1 MIRRGIS
8 GRGVWIF
15 VLSATVGFA
24 GVENARA
31 ESPKPN
37 GVTDVTGTTP
47 VELGRVRW
55 ERDFGAALKRAQKD
69 QRPVLVLFQEVPG
82 CSTCVNYGRQVLSH
96 PLLVEAAETL
106 FTPAAVY
113 NNVKGADE
121 RVLQSFKEK
130 AWNNPVVRVVSGDRT
145 DLAPRLA
152 DDYTVGGL
160 AVTMVRALNEA
171 GRTVP
176 PWLQLL
182 ANESAWKAGEV
193 QTATFA
199 MHCFW
204 EGEAALGN
212 VPGIVGTMPGFVD
225 KTEVVQVEFNPRQLT
240 FATLLEKARGMKC
253 ADTVYTHGQE
263 QQKAAAKL
271 VGEQAEPLNQ
281 SVRPDKDPK
290 YYLAQSPLKF
300 VPMTELQAM
309 RINAELG
316 AKKDGLGWLSP
327 RQKELLVAIQKSPD
341 AGWPVALGA
350 EDIVVAWDQAQKIA
364 ARTR

>member
-1 MIRRGIS
+1 MIRPGIS
-8 GRGVWIF
+8 GRGVWIL
-15 VLSATVGFA
+15 VLSATVGLT
-24 GVENARA
+24 GVEIARA
-31 ESPKPN
+31 ETPRPN
-37 GVTDVTGTTP
+37 GEAEVTGTTP

-55 ERDFGAALKRAQKD
+55 ERDFEAALKRARKD

-96 PLLVEAAETL
+96 PLLVEAGETL

-113 NNVKGADE
+113 NNVKGDDE
-121 RVLQSFKEK
+121 RVLTSFKEE
-130 AWNNPVVRVVSGDRT
+130 AWNNPVVRIVSGDRT

-176 PWLQLL
+176 SWLQLL

-193 QTATFA
+193 QTATLA

-225 KTEVVQVEFNPRQLT
+225 RTEVVQVEFNSRQIT
-240 FATLLEKARGMKC
+240 YATLLEKARGMKC
-253 ADTVYTHGQE
+253 ADTVYTHGQD
-263 QQKAAAKL
+263 QQKTAAKL
-271 VGEQAEPLNQ
+271 LGERAEPLGQ
-281 SVRPDKDPK
+281 SVRPDKAPK
-290 YYLAQSPLKF
+290 YYLAQTPLKF

-309 RINAELG
+309 RVNAELG
-316 AKKDGLGWLSP
+316 IKEDGLGWLSP
-327 RQKELLVAIQKSPD
+327 RQRELLVAIQASPD

-350 EDIVVAWDQAQKIA
+350 DDIVVAWERAQKIA
-364 ARTR
+364 AKTR